1 MQGGGPDDEAAE
13 AKKSS
18 TRILEQLEEE
28 EDQEHQA
35 KMLQEAMTAVP
46 EMDEEQGWYIRTRH
60 QRNFGNA
67 INGNLFLDSSSEEQG
82 SLQ

>member
-1 MQGGGPDDEAAE
+1 MQGGGLDDEAAE

-46 EMDEEQGWYIRTRH
+46 EMDEEQGWFKATKD
-60 QRNFGNA
+60 
-67 INGNLFLDSSSEEQG
+67 FLETQSMEIFS
-82 SLQ
+82 